1 MLSNRFYSATRAYS
15 TLEKAV
21 PAPYMRRAFSV
32 DAPLKRATLTVCGL
46 GFYRLFV
53 NGEERTKG
61 RLAPYISNPDHF
73 LYYDEYDLTDALSSG
88 DNVLGFMLGNG
99 FQNALGGFIWD
110 FQKAP
115 WRSAPKV
122 AFCLELTDTEGRVR
136 RIEAD
141 EQLLCHPSPIL
152 LDDEHI
158 GEWYDARQEIA
169 DWCCVGLDTSDW
181 TPAIPAELPR
191 GERRLVDTDPIVVAR
206 ELKPVRIDRG
216 GIGAY
221 GRPRGDV
228 PKLPMEGVDAETQGY
243 LYDFGVNTAG
253 VVRLHINAHA
263 GQRIVLQFGEELM
276 ADGRETR
283 DLDLGGIN
291 FLPNVYNCRVSYTCR
306 EGEQTDTPSF
316 CYFGFRYVLVLG
328 LEEGQATE
336 DLLTYEVM
344 NSDLKRLSHFSCSDE
359 TVNRIFSCAC
369 VSDLANFYYF
379 PTDCPQREKNGWTGD
394 AALSAEHHL
403 LLWRAERSLREWMRN
418 VCASQSKE
426 GKIAPFVPDDRWGYD
441 HQGWDYGPAWDG
453 VIIQIPYYIYKFR
466 GDLTVAR
473 ESGDNILRLL
483 QMLARTRDDR
493 GLIDYGLGDWC
504 HAGHENQWSPT
515 CPRYVSNTILA
526 MDLCVKSA
534 ELFDALGENLPAEFA
549 RGLAAEFS
557 ADIREHL
564 VDFDTMTVES
574 DCQAAQ
580 AMALFYGVFDESED
594 AAAFDVLLRIIERT
608 EGRMD
613 MGVLGARV
621 MFHLLS
627 AHGRSDLAYHMI
639 TTREFPSYG
648 YWIHTMGATALFE
661 DFVPLGGEITSHNH
675 HFWGDVSSWFIR
687 DLAGLKLNPRTC
699 DASEVEIS
707 PALIDE
713 LTHAEADHLLA
724 EGRVAVAWRREG
736 EGIVLTLNVPEG
748 VHGKIKLPSGWH
760 FADGSTEMAAAT
772 GEYRLAR

>member
-1 MLSNRFYSATRAYS
+1 MLSTRFYSATRDFS
-15 TLEKAV
+15 TLTHHV
-21 PAPYMRRAFSV
+21 PAPYMRRAFTP
-32 DAPLKRATLTVCGL
+32 DAAVSQATLSVCGL
-46 GFYRLFV
+46 GFYRVYL
-53 NGEERTKG
+53 NGREFTKG
-61 RLAPYISNPDHF
+61 RLAPYISNPDHY
-73 LYYDEYDLTDALSSG
+73 LYYDSYDVTSMLAEG
-88 DNVLGFMLGNG
+88 ENVLGFLLGNG
-99 FQNALGGFIWD
+99 FQNSLGGFIWSFD
-110 FQKAP
+110 KAP

-122 AFCLELTDTEGRVR
+122 AFALEITYADGRR
-136 RIEAD
+136 ACIQAD
-141 EQLLCHPSPIL
+141 EHLLCHPSPIL
-152 LDDEHI
+152 LDDERM
-158 GEWYDARQEIA
+158 GEWYDARAEIA
-169 DWCCVGLDTSDW
+169 DWCAPSLDTTGW
-181 TPAIPAELPR
+181 TAAIPAELPR
-191 GERRLVDTDPIVVAR
+191 GERRVVDCDPIVVTKA
-206 ELKPVRIDRG
+206 LKPVSIEQG

-228 PKLPMEGVDAETQGY
+228 PKMPMEGVEGETQGY
-243 LYDFGVNTAG
+243 LYDFGVNAAG
-253 VVRLHINAHA
+253 VVRLHIRAHE
-263 GQRIVLQFGEELM
+263 GQHIVLQFGEELM
-276 ADGRETR
+276 ADGSNN
-283 DLDLGGIN
+283 LDLGGIN
-291 FLPNVYNCRVSYTCR
+291 FQPDRYNCRVSYVCR
-306 EGEQTDTPSF
+306 EGEQTYVPSF
-316 CYFGFRYVLVLG
+316 TYFGFRYVLVMG

-344 NSDLKRLSHFSCSDE
+344 NSDLEQISHFSCSDE
-359 TVNRIFSCAC
+359 TINRIAECAR

-403 LLWRAERSLREWMRN
+403 LYFRAERSLREWMRN
-418 VCASQSKE
+418 VRASQSEE
-426 GKIAPFVPDDRWGYD
+426 GKIAPFVPDDVWGYD

-473 ESGDNILRLL
+473 ETGDSILRLL
-483 QMLARTRDDR
+483 QMLARTRNDK

-534 ELFDALGENLPAEFA
+534 ELFDALGENLPADFA
-549 RGLAAEFS
+549 RGLAAEFK
-557 ADIREHL
+557 AAIREHL
-564 VDFDTMTVES
+564 VDFSTMTVES

-580 AMALFYGVFDESED
+580 AMALFYGVFDESEE

-608 EGRMD
+608 DGRMD

-627 AHGRSDLAYHMI
+627 KFGRSDVAYHMI

-687 DLAGLKLNPRTC
+687 DLAGLKLNPSGR
-699 DASEVEIS
+699 DASEIEIS
-707 PALIDE
+707 PSLLDE
-713 LTHAEADHLLA
+713 LTHAEADHALPA
-724 EGRVAVAWRREG
+724 GRVAVAWRREG
-736 EGIVLTLNVPEG
+736 DAVALSLTLPEG
-748 VHGKIKLPSGWH
+748 VHGRVILPNGWRC
-760 FADGSTEMAAAT
+760 ACGATEFDAKT
-772 GEYRLAR
+772 GEFTICK